1 MSFASILFEKL
12 PKTSSISE
20 PFAHVPYDEEVRAKN
35 EAFARFWSEANLPG
49 RPKTVVPSPKPR
61 EYRTTTK
68 RRVVVHGRAGLSLGF
83 SDRATAGTLAT
94 SLLEPD
100 SHQRIFAF
108 LFDKLKT
115 PAYSPFARAL
125 NWLIIRSAKN
135 AHCLIINVAK
145 MDGASVRKAK
155 MIAEHVSQAGL
166 GVTSAMMYFDPS
178 RSDYYLTAERPEQGL
193 DVKHLFGPRLLTLE
207 VDGIKLKY
215 PPTAFSQINESMIP
229 IMVQE
234 ARRMSGLAP
243 SDRFIDLYCGYGLFS
258 FTLGRN
264 TRETIAVELEGNA
277 VAAAKETHRIQFSS
291 SGIRFVA
298 ARITQDSLGRS
309 LPAASKDVPEVILLD
324 PPRKGADPGVV
335 EVLAKRRPRRV
346 LQICCGTDEIV
357 PAVLGWMKCGYLV
370 EEVLPLDLFA
380 GTPGLETL
388 ISLTAK

>member
-1 MSFASILFEKL
+1 MNFSAILFEKL
-12 PKTSSISE
+12 PKTSGLSE
-20 PFAHVPYDEEVRAKN
+20 PFALVPYDEEVRAKN
-35 EAFARFWSEANLPG
+35 EAFARFWKQADLPG
-49 RPKTVVPSPKPR
+49 TPRPLIVSPKPR
-61 EYRTTTK
+61 GYRTTTK

-83 SDRATAGTLAT
+83 SDRATALTLAT

-100 SHQRIFAF
+100 SHQRIYAF

-135 AHCLIINVAK
+135 AHCLIINVSK
-145 MDGASVRKAK
+145 MDGAVVRKAK
-155 MIAEHVSQAGL
+155 MIAEHLSQAGL
-166 GVTSAMMYFDPS
+166 FVSSAMMYFDPT

-207 VDGIKLKY
+207 ADGIKLKY
-215 PPTAFSQINESMIP
+215 PPTAFSQINESMVP
-229 IMVQE
+229 IMVNE
-234 ARRMSGLAP
+234 ARRMLGLTET
-243 SDRFIDLYCGYGLFS
+243 DRFIDLYCGYGLFS

-277 VAAAKETHRIQFSS
+277 VAAAKETHRIQFSTS
-291 SGIRFVA
+291 RIRFVA
-298 ARITQDSLGRS
+298 ARITGDSLGRS
-309 LPAASKDVPEVILLD
+309 LPSASKDGPEVILLD

-357 PAVLGWMKCGYLV
+357 PAVKDWIKSGYLV

-380 GTPGLETL
+380 GTASLETL
-388 ISLTAK
+388 IALTPA